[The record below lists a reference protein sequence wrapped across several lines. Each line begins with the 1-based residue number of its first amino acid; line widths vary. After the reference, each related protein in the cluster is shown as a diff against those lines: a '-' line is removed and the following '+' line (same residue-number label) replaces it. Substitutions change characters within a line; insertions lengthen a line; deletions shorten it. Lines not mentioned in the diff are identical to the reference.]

1 MPEASSRMGTASAS
15 TPAAPLPVTTLLRR
29 AAMARLIKAAG
40 RPRGK
45 QERHGRRGSPEY
57 MVWMDMKRRCYQPH
71 RKEYVFYG
79 ARGIVMCDSWKSS
92 FVAFFEDMGERPSPK
107 HQIDRV
113 DVNGNY
119 CKENCRWA
127 TPMENSNNK
136 RNNVILTLNGRS
148 MTISQWAREMN
159 VFKMTLVKRKNR
171 GWTDEEILTKPLK
184 NVGRTWSGKHQ

>member
-1 MPEASSRMGTASAS
+1 
-15 TPAAPLPVTTLLRR
+15 
-29 AAMARLIKAAG
+29 MARLIKAAG